1 MPQLPRSEWYD
12 LTRDMNWNFSYV
24 TDEQVFPEEMS
35 ESYGVPKEAWW
46 TWDEPYKIT
55 YPEYVHV
62 QAGKDASVYA
72 VNSVVNRSKLYE
84 GLDPGWKS
92 AIMAHYGVTNTR
104 MVMHLPLIVPE
115 QCALNIVDGE
125 AHSWREGELMMFDDT
140 FQHEAW
146 NRSDEPRLILLMDC
160 WNPYLTEPE
169 KIAVKQL
176 VEAIDGLEN

>member
-1 MPQLPRSEWYD
+1 MPTPGVARCCRPRCSTGQSYRRGERFD
-12 LTRDMNWNFSYV
+12 AHHEACPFTSSVLESVELCRVGHQAPEVCFSV
-24 TDEQVFPEEMS
+24 IRPQT
-35 ESYGVPKEAWW
+35 
-46 TWDEPYKIT
+46 T
-55 YPEYVHV
+55 
-62 QAGKDASVYA
+62 
-72 VNSVVNRSKLYE
+72 
-84 GLDPGWKS
+84 
-92 AIMAHYGVTNTR
+92 IMAHHGVTNTR

-125 AHSWREGELMMFDDT
+125 AHSWHEGELMMFDDT

-176 VEAIDGLEN
+176 LEAIDGLEN